1 MSLMSLR
8 FYLTLGVLI
17 SSLSGLSACST
28 ATAPAMRHFDLGI
41 PAYANAGTTTGQNAA
56 KPESKAIAIKL
67 DYVESSPVLN
77 SDAMWYR
84 FTNKNA
90 QELRAFAQSKWSMQ
104 PAQLVQ
110 QNTHRFLM
118 QQGFLVVSSND
129 SIKDL
134 PLLKLNLDEF
144 TQYFSNENTSS
155 AVLHIRANLIHKQT
169 LLTQKQFQIQIPSAS
184 ADAAGGA
191 QAMQLAQNQFMQEL
205 QAWLRSSLK

>member
-8 FYLTLGVLI
+8 FFLILGVLI
-17 SSLSGLSACST
+17 CSLSGLSACST

-41 PAYANAGTTTGQNAA
+41 PVTTNVEHNTKTQ
-56 KPESKAIAIKL
+56 AIAIKL
-67 DYVESSPVLN
+67 AEVESSPLLS

-90 QELRAFAQSKWSMQ
+90 QELRSFAESKWSMQ

-118 QQGFLVVSSND
+118 QQGFLVVSSSD
-129 SIKDL
+129 GIKDL

-144 TQYFSNENTSS
+144 AQYFSSEQTSA

-169 LLTQKQFQIQIPSAS
+169 LLAQQQFQIHIPSAS

-205 QAWLRSSLK
+205 RTWLRSTVK

>member
-1 MSLMSLR
+1 
-8 FYLTLGVLI
+8 
-17 SSLSGLSACST
+17 
-28 ATAPAMRHFDLGI
+28 
-41 PAYANAGTTTGQNAA
+41 
-56 KPESKAIAIKL
+56 
-67 DYVESSPVLN
+67 
-77 SDAMWYR
+77 MWYR
-84 FTNKNA
+84 FTSQNA

-118 QQGFLVVSSND
+118 QQGFLVVSSSD
-129 SIKDL
+129 GIKDL

-144 TQYFSNENTSS
+144 TQYFSSENTSS

-205 QAWLRSSLK
+205 QVWLRSSLK